1 MEQEAGFLPERVS
14 MVRHAGL
21 QPTLGRRSGAF
32 RAPIAVI
39 LLIATGVVPSVA
51 VAQIPA
57 YNPYADSQDQTPPVL
72 PDGTIHWGTF
82 YKSAAIQ
89 KAYERLWNL
98 GACRNTNKA
107 ITIPVEN
114 NRLAI
119 DSLAEG
125 EFRGVVQAVTGANAG
140 GAVAFVQS
148 SADNDAG
155 AERVAILHPAGVTKV
170 EVSGTAPVSFL
181 TPGMAVRFQATV
193 DPKGRATSPVGV
205 FHVIAP
211 ASEAKPAAVNAG
223 VEEMIVGRV
232 VQMKRGV
239 LAVRVD
245 AGKIRRITLPLAPG
259 AFVQVDGGDV
269 GLATPGDLVEIK
281 GRLWTGDGALG
292 DGTVFADRISVTKKA
307 TAAGEPRADDS
318 ELGAR

>member
-1 MEQEAGFLPERVS
+1 
-14 MVRHAGL
+14 MVPPVGI
-21 QPTLGRRSGAF
+21 QPTAGHRGGAF
-32 RAPIAVI
+32 RAPIAAI
-39 LLIATGVVPSVA
+39 LLIAAGIAPSV
-51 VAQIPA
+51 VVGQIAA
-57 YNPYADSQDQTPPVL
+57 YNPYADSQDPTPPVL

-125 EFRGVVQAVTGANAG
+125 EFRGVIQAVTGANAG

-148 SADNDAG
+148 SAEGGDG
-155 AERVAILHPAGVTKV
+155 AERVALLHPAGVTKV

-181 TPGMAVRFQATV
+181 STGMAVRFQATV
-193 DPKGRATSPVGV
+193 DQKGRATSPVGV

-211 ASEAKPAAVNAG
+211 AAEAKPAAVTAG

-239 LAVRVD
+239 LTVRVD
-245 AGKIRRITLPLAPG
+245 AGKIRRITLPVARG
-259 AFVQVDGGDV
+259 AFVQVDGGEV
-269 GLATPGDLVEIK
+269 GLASPGDIVEIK

-292 DGTVFADRISVTKKA
+292 DGTVFADRISVTKNDPA
-307 TAAGEPRADDS
+307 SGEPRAAESD
-318 ELGAR
+318 LGAR